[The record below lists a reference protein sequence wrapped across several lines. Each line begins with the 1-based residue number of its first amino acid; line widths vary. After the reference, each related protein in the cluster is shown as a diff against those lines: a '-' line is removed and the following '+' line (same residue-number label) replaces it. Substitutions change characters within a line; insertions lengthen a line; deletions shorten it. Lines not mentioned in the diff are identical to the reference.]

1 MEAARLGA
9 QSGHL
14 YGGGMGELDLNRR
27 ENRLFGWD
35 LNDWSWDS
43 ERFVATPVPTAATHG
58 SGSNS
63 SPSSSEEAEAEVTR
77 NGLTGDSDKRK
88 RVVVIDDDERE
99 DQGTIVNGG
108 GSLSL
113 RIGAGAVSV
122 GAMENGDVN
131 EDERNGKK
139 IRVQGGSSSGPACQ
153 VEGCGADLTAAK
165 DYHRRHKVCEMHAKA
180 STAMVGN
187 TVQRFCQQCSRFHLL
202 QEFDEGKRSC
212 RRRLA
217 GHNRRRRKT
226 RPDIAVGGTASIEDK
241 VSNYLLLS
249 LIGICANL
257 NRRYMTLRIV
267 LAADSVQHSN
277 NQELLSTLLKNL
289 GSVAKSLEPKE
300 LCKLLEAYQSL
311 QNGSNAGTSG
321 TANAAEE
328 AAGPSNSKL
337 PSVNGSHRGQ
347 ASSSAGPVQSK
358 ATMVVAPEPASCKFK
373 DFDLNDTCNDM
384 EGFEDGQEGSPTP
397 AFKAADSPNCASWMQ
412 QDSTQSPPQ
421 TSGNSDTTSTQ
432 SLSSSNGDARCRTDK
447 IVFKLFNK
455 VPSDLPPV
463 LRSQILGWLSSSPT
477 DIESHIRPGCV
488 ILTVY
493 LRLVES
499 AWREL
504 SDNMSLRLEKLL
516 NSSTD
521 DFWASGLVFVMVRR
535 QLAFMHNG
543 QIMLDRPLV
552 PSSHHYCKILRVR
565 PVAAPYSATVNFRV
579 EGFNL
584 LSTSSRLIC
593 SFEGHCVF
601 QEDTDTIA
609 DDAEYE
615 DRDIECLSFCCSIPG
630 RRGRGFIEVE
640 DSGFSNGFFPFII
653 AEKDVCSE
661 VSELESIFESSSYR
675 HADVDDNARDQ
686 ALEFL
691 NELGWLLHRANR
703 MSKQDETDTPL
714 ASFSMLRFRNLG
726 IFAMERE
733 WCAVIKMLLDFL
745 FIGLVDVGSR
755 SPEEVVLSENLLHA
769 AVRMKSV
776 QMVRFLLRYK
786 PNKNS
791 KGTAQ
796 TYLFRPDALGPSTI
810 TPLHIAA
817 ATSDAEDVLD
827 VLTDDPGL
835 VGISAWSNARD
846 ETGFTPEDYARQRG
860 NDAYLNLVQMKIDKH
875 LSKGHVVLG
884 VPSSMCSGVK
894 PGNVSLEICRPMS
907 ASVPSCLICTQ
918 QARVNPSPGPRT
930 FLYRPAMLTVMGV
943 AVVCVCVGILLHTF
957 PRVYAAPT
965 FRWELLERGPM

>member
-9 QSGHL
+9 QSSHL
-14 YGGGMGELDLNRR
+14 YGSGLGELDLNRR
-27 ENRLFGWD
+27 ENRVFGWD
-35 LNDWSWDS
+35 LNDWNWDS
-43 ERFVATPVPTAATHG
+43 ERFVATPVPTAAANG
-58 SGSNS
+58 SGLNS
-63 SPSSSEEAEAEVTR
+63 SPSSSEEAEAEVAR
-77 NGLTGDSDKRK
+77 NGGHRGDSDKRK
-88 RVVVIDDDERE
+88 RVVVIDDDDRE
-99 DQGTIVNGG
+99 DQDMIVNGG

-113 RIGAGAVSV
+113 RIGGSAVGV
-122 GAMENGDVN
+122 GVMESSDVN
-131 EDERNGKK
+131 EDDRNGKK
-139 IRVQGGSSSGPACQ
+139 IRVQGGSSNGPACQ
-153 VEGCGADLTAAK
+153 VEGCGADLSAAK

-180 STAMVGN
+180 STAVVGN

-226 RPDIAVGGTASIEDK
+226 RPDIAIGGTASIEDK

-257 NRRYMTLRIV
+257 NS
-267 LAADSVQHSN
+267 DSVQHSN
-277 NQELLSTLLKNL
+277 SQELLSTLLKNL

-300 LCKLLEAYQSL
+300 LCKLLEAYQ
-311 QNGSNAGTSG
+311 
-321 TANAAEE
+321 
-328 AAGPSNSKL
+328 K
-337 PSVNGSHRGQ
+337 
-347 ASSSAGPVQSK
+347 
-358 ATMVVAPEPASCKFK
+358 PASCKLK

-421 TSGNSDTTSTQ
+421 TSGNSDSTSTQ
-432 SLSSSNGDARCRTDK
+432 SLSSSNGDAQCRTDK

-477 DIESHIRPGCV
+477 DIESYIRPGCI

-504 SDNMSLRLEKLL
+504 SGNMSLHLDKLL

-521 DFWASGLVFVMVRR
+521 NFWASGLVFVMVRQ

-543 QIMLDRPLV
+543 QIMLDRPLA
-552 PSSHHYCKILRVR
+552 PSSHQYCKILRVR
-565 PVAAPYSATVNFRV
+565 PVAAPYSATINFRV

-584 LSTSSRLIC
+584 LSTSSRVIC
-593 SFEGHCVF
+593 SYEGCCIF
-601 QEDTDTIA
+601 QEDTDTVA
-609 DDAEYE
+609 DDAE
-615 DRDIECLSFCCSIPG
+615 DIECLSFCCSVPG
-630 RRGRGFIEVE
+630 SRGRGFIEVE

-661 VSELESIFESSSYR
+661 VSELESIFESSSDEY
-675 HADVDDNARDQ
+675 AVVDDNARDQ

-703 MSKQDETDTPL
+703 MSKQAETDTPL
-714 ASFSMLRFRNLG
+714 AAFNMWRFRKLG

-733 WCAVIKMLLDFL
+733 WCAVVEMLLNFL
-745 FIGLVDVGSR
+745 FIGLVDLGSQ
-755 SPEEVVLSENLLHA
+755 SPEEMVLSENLLHA
-769 AVRMKSV
+769 AVRRKSV
-776 QMVRFLLRYK
+776 KMVRFLLRYK

-796 TYLFRPDALGPSTI
+796 TYLFRPDALGPLTI

-827 VLTDDPGL
+827 ALTDDPGL

-860 NDAYLNLVQMKIDKH
+860 NDAYLNLVHKKIDKH
-875 LSKGHVVLG
+875 LGKGHVVLG
-884 VPSSMCSGVK
+884 VPSSMCSVIPDGAK
-894 PGNVSLEICRPMS
+894 PGDVSLEICRPMS
-907 ASVPSCLICTQ
+907 ASVPRCLLCTQ
-918 QARVNPSPGPRT
+918 QARVYPNSGART

>member
-1 MEAARLGA
+1 MEAARFGT
-9 QSGHL
+9 QSSHL
-14 YGGGMGELDLNRR
+14 YGGGLGELDLNRR
-27 ENRLFGWD
+27 ENRVFGWD

-43 ERFVATPVPTAATHG
+43 QRFVATPVPAEAANG
-58 SGSNS
+58 SGLNS
-63 SPSSSEEAEAEVTR
+63 SPSSSEEAEEEVAR
-77 NGLTGDSDKRK
+77 NGGLRGDTDKRK
-88 RVVVIDDDERE
+88 RVVVIDDDETE
-99 DQGTIVNGG
+99 DQDTVVNGG

-113 RIGAGAVSV
+113 RVGGSAAGV
-122 GAMENGDVN
+122 GAMEDSDVN

-165 DYHRRHKVCEMHAKA
+165 DYHCRHKVCEMHAKA
-180 STAMVGN
+180 STAVVGD
-187 TVQRFCQQCSRFHLL
+187 TVQRFCQQCSRFHLV

-226 RPDIAVGGTASIEDK
+226 HPDTAIGGTASIEDK

-257 NRRYMTLRIV
+257 NS
-267 LAADSVQHSN
+267 DNVQNSN
-277 NQELLSTLLKNL
+277 GQELLSTLLKNL

-311 QNGSNAGTSG
+311 QNGSNVGTSR

-337 PSVNGSHRGQ
+337 PFVNGSHRGQ
-347 ASSSAGPVQSK
+347 ASSSVVPVQSK
-358 ATMVVAPEPASCKFK
+358 ATMVVTPEPASCKLK

-384 EGFEDGQEGSPTP
+384 ESFEDGQEGSPTP
-397 AFKAADSPNCASWMQ
+397 AFKTADSPNCASWMQ

-421 TSGNSDTTSTQ
+421 TSGNSDSTSTQ
-432 SLSSSNGDARCRTDK
+432 SLSSSNGDTQCRTDK

-477 DIESHIRPGCV
+477 DIESHIRPGCI

-499 AWREL
+499 AWQEL
-504 SDNMSLRLEKLL
+504 SENMSLHLDKLL
-516 NSSTD
+516 SSSTD

-535 QLAFMHNG
+535 HLAFMLNG
-543 QIMLDRPLV
+543 QIMLDRPLA
-552 PSSHHYCKILRVR
+552 PSSHDYCKILCVK
-565 PVAAPYSATVNFRV
+565 PVAAPYSATINFRV

-593 SFEGHCVF
+593 SFEGRCIF
-601 QEDTDTIA
+601 QEDTDSV
-609 DDAEYE
+609 AENAECE
-615 DRDIECLSFCCSIPG
+615 DRDIECLSFCCSVPG
-630 RRGRGFIEVE
+630 PRGRGFIEVE

-661 VSELESIFESSSYR
+661 VSELESIFESSSNE
-675 HADVDDNARDQ
+675 HANVNDNARDQ

-703 MSKQDETDTPL
+703 MSKEDETDTSL
-714 ASFSMLRFRNLG
+714 AAFNMWRFRNLG
-726 IFAMERE
+726 VFAMERE

-769 AVRMKSV
+769 AVRRKSV
-776 QMVRFLLRYK
+776 NMVRFLLRYK

-835 VGISAWSNARD
+835 IGISAWSNARD

-860 NDAYLNLVQMKIDKH
+860 NDAYLNLVQKKMDKH
-875 LSKGHVVLG
+875 LGKGQVVLG
-884 VPSSMCSGVK
+884 VPSSICSVITDGVK
-894 PGNVSLEICRPMS
+894 PGDVSLEICRPMS
-907 ASVPSCLICTQ
+907 ASVPSCLLCSR
-918 QARVNPSPGPRT
+918 QARVYPNSASRT

>member
-9 QSGHL
+9 QSSHL
-14 YGGGMGELDLNRR
+14 YGGRLGELDLNRR
-27 ENRLFGWD
+27 ENRVFGWD

-43 ERFVATPVPTAATHG
+43 ERFVATPVPTAAANG
-58 SGSNS
+58 SGLNS

-77 NGLTGDSDKRK
+77 NGGLRGDSDKRK
-88 RVVVIDDDERE
+88 RVVVIDDDDRE
-99 DQGTIVNGG
+99 DQDTVVNGG

-113 RIGAGAVSV
+113 RIGGSPAGAGV
-122 GAMENGDVN
+122 MENGDVI

-139 IRVQGGSSSGPACQ
+139 IKVQGGSSSGPACQ

-226 RPDIAVGGTASIEDK
+226 RPDVAIGGGASIEDK

-257 NRRYMTLRIV
+257 NS
-267 LAADSVQHSN
+267 DSVQHSN
-277 NQELLSTLLKNL
+277 SQELLSTLLKNL

-328 AAGPSNSKL
+328 VAGPSNSKL
-337 PSVNGSHRGQ
+337 PIVNGSHRGQ
-347 ASSSAGPVQSK
+347 ASSSAAPVQSK
-358 ATMVVAPEPASCKFK
+358 ATMVVAPESTSCKLK

-384 EGFEDGQEGSPTP
+384 EGFEDGQEGSPPP
-397 AFKAADSPNCASWMQ
+397 AFRAADSPNCASWLQ

-421 TSGNSDTTSTQ
+421 TSGNSDSTSTQ
-432 SLSSSNGDARCRTDK
+432 SLSSSNGDAQCRTDK

-455 VPSDLPPV
+455 VPGDLPPV

-477 DIESHIRPGCV
+477 DIESYIRPGCV
-488 ILTVY
+488 ILTLY

-504 SDNMSLRLEKLL
+504 SDNMSLHLDKLL
-516 NSSTD
+516 NSSNG

-535 QLAFMHNG
+535 QLAFMRNG
-543 QIMLDRPLV
+543 QIMLDRPLAS
-552 PSSHHYCKILRVR
+552 SSHHYCKILRVS
-565 PVAAPYSATVNFRV
+565 PVAAPYSATTNFRV

-584 LSTSSRLIC
+584 LSNSSRLIC
-593 SFEGHCVF
+593 SFEGRCIF
-601 QEDTDTIA
+601 QEETDTVA
-609 DDAEYE
+609 DDANYE
-615 DRDIECLSFCCSIPG
+615 GSDMECLSFCCSIPG
-630 RRGRGFIEVE
+630 PRGRGFIEVE

-661 VSELESIFESSSYR
+661 ISELESIFETSSDEN
-675 HADVDDNARDQ
+675 ADVDDNVRDQ

-703 MSKQDETDTPL
+703 MSKQDEMDTPL
-714 ASFSMLRFRNLG
+714 ATFNMWRFRNLG
-726 IFAMERE
+726 IFAMERG
-733 WCAVIKMLLDFL
+733 WCAVVKLLLDFL

-755 SPEEVVLSENLLHA
+755 SPEEVVLSENLLHT
-769 AVRMKSV
+769 AVRRKSV
-776 QMVRFLLRYK
+776 QMVRFLLGYK

-835 VGISAWSNARD
+835 VGISAWSSARD

-860 NDAYLNLVQMKIDKH
+860 NDAYLNLVQRKIDKH
-875 LSKGHVVLG
+875 LGKGHVVLG
-884 VPSSMCSGVK
+884 VPSSMCSVITDGVK
-894 PGNVSLEICRPMS
+894 LGDVSLEICKPLS
-907 ASVPSCLICTQ
+907 ASVPSCRLCTQ
-918 QARVNPSPGPRT
+918 QARVYPNSGART